1 MKLVIVDD
9 EPVICNGLASLIER
23 NDWGWE
29 VEGIFS
35 DPEEALETCDWDQIQ
50 AALMDINMPNI
61 DGLDLVHILRERG
74 YETNVIFITAYA
86 RFDYAQKAIGE
97 KALDYLLKPISKSG
111 LEETLK
117 KARKA
122 YLEKIAR
129 EENPEYIR
137 ENIHYLR
144 KKYFSDLVF
153 EEREISVEEKRKKE
167 TLYFLKSKIYGM
179 FEFVTK
185 KTKPQLKQQ
194 LLELCKQDISWYLYG
209 HEYFF
214 VVLFLYH
221 TGQEEKVIGIIRQI
235 ESMRCSYRLDIVEG
249 NELPFLYQTLLMDIR
264 KYYNDMWDEEKL
276 AVLEVE
282 EEEISEDLSLPVQQA
297 ITYINE
303 HLEKPL
309 SLQLIAMEV
318 YLHPTYLSNIFKKQ
332 TGYTVVNY
340 INRCR
345 IRKAKKL
352 LCDPQ
357 NKICWV
363 MEQVGFVNQR
373 YFGKVFK
380 EMVGMTPTQYKYEMF
395 LHDKHFANE

>member
-9 EPVICNGLASLIER
+9 EPIICNGLSMLIEK
-23 NDWGWE
+23 NDWDWE

-35 DPEEALETCDWDQIQ
+35 DPEEALEVCDWDQIQ
-50 AALMDINMPNI
+50 VALMDINMPNI
-61 DGLDLVHILRERG
+61 DGLSLVHVLRERG

-97 KALDYLLKPISKSG
+97 KALGYLLKPVSRHD
-111 LEETLK
+111 LEEALT
-117 KARKA
+117 KAKEV
-122 YLEKIAR
+122 YLRKIAR

-137 ENIHYLR
+137 KNMDYLR
-144 KKYFSDLVF
+144 KKYFSDLIF
-153 EEREISVEEKRKKE
+153 EEREISAEEKRKKE
-167 TLYFLKSKIYGM
+167 TLYCLKTKFYGI

-194 LLELCKQDISWYLYG
+194 LLELCIQDISWYLYG

-214 VVLFLYH
+214 VVLFVYDN
-221 TGQEEKVIGIIRQI
+221 GQKGQVLDIIRQV
-235 ESMRCSYRLDIVEG
+235 ESIRCSYSLEVANGDS
-249 NELPFLYQTLLMDIR
+249 LPFLYQKLLVDIR
-264 KYYNDMWDEEKL
+264 KYYNDIWKNEEK
-276 AVLEVE
+276 AALESEGE
-282 EEEISEDLSLPVQQA
+282 ELPEDLSLPVLQT
-297 ITYINE
+297 ISYINE
-303 HLEKPL
+303 NLEKPL
-309 SLQLIAMEV
+309 SLQQIAMEV

-345 IRKAKKL
+345 IRKAKEL
-352 LCDPQ
+352 LSDPQ

-380 EMVGMTPTQYKYEMF
+380 EMVGMTPSQYKYEMF
-395 LHDKHFANE
+395 LHDKSSESI